1 MTRINTTTYNVKI
14 FSVEKFGGTAQRHN
28 FGNDGKR
35 YLSAEATRINRKTA
49 SRM

>member
-28 FGNDGKR
+28 FGKLYEFDVVGG
-35 YLSAEATRINRKTA
+35 I
-49 SRM
+49 